1 LADNNINK
9 INIEKMYACWLD
21 CIYWIS
27 SETKYRLLEKAG
39 SVQNIYNMT
48 DEEITQT
55 AGESNLKRIKE
66 QKLRC
71 QPQRAVE
78 YLASKGI
85 KYTYCRDK
93 DFPKKLKDIPDP
105 PFGLFYMGELPDGE
119 VPTVAIIGARKC
131 SDYGKYMAEKFA
143 TGFGKNKIN
152 VISGMAYG
160 IDGIS
165 QRAAI
170 DAGTKS
176 YGVLGSG
183 VDVIYPKSNAKLYND
198 LIQMGGVISEYP
210 PGMEARPSLFPPR
223 NRIIS
228 GLSDVVLVVE
238 AREKSGTL
246 ITVDM
251 ALEQGR
257 EVYAV
262 PGRCSDQLS
271 MGCNILLRQG
281 AMVATSYQD
290 IIDDMKWQI
299 KSVKRK
305 VRKTADLSPNAD
317 EVYTILD
324 VLPMTQDDI
333 IERLKEKGI
342 TLGLPA
348 MCQALLELELKGYAI
363 RENGQYRKSPK

>member
-1 LADNNINK
+1 MSDK
-9 INIEKMYACWLD
+9 
-21 CIYWIS
+21 
-27 SETKYRLLEKAG
+27 
-39 SVQNIYNMT
+39 
-48 DEEITQT
+48 EITQI
-55 AGESNLKRIKE
+55 AGEANLKRIKE

-71 QPQRAVE
+71 QPQRVLE
-78 YLASKGI
+78 YITSNGI
-85 KYTYCRDK
+85 KYTYCREN
-93 DFPKKLKDIPDP
+93 DFPQKLVNIPDP
-105 PFGLFYMGELPDGE
+105 PFGLFYKGELPDDNL
-119 VPTVAIIGARKC
+119 PTVAMIGARKC

-143 TGFGKNKIN
+143 MGFGKNKIN
-152 VISGMAYG
+152 IISGMAYG

-170 DAGTKS
+170 DAGARS
-176 YGVLGSG
+176 YGILGSG
-183 VDVIYPKSNAKLYND
+183 VDVIYPKSNEKLYND
-198 LIQMGGVISEYP
+198 LIKFGGVISEYP
-210 PGMEARPSLFPPR
+210 PGMDARPSLFPPR

-262 PGRCSDQLS
+262 PGRCSDLLS
-271 MGCNILLRQG
+271 MGCNVLIRQG

-299 KSVKRK
+299 KAAKSKKEKR
-305 VRKTADLSPNAD
+305 DLSDNA
-317 EVYTILD
+317 EMVYAVLD
-324 VLPMTQDDI
+324 VLPFTQDII
-333 IERLKEKGI
+333 IEKLKG
-342 TLGLPA
+342 TNAALNMPQL
-348 MCQALLELELKGYAI
+348 CQALLELELKGYAI

>member
-1 LADNNINK
+1 M
-9 INIEKMYACWLD
+9 EKMYACWLD
-21 CIYWIS
+21 CIYWLS

-39 SVQNIYNMT
+39 STQNIYNMS
-48 DEEITQT
+48 DKEITLI

-71 QPQRAVE
+71 QPERALE
-78 YLASKGI
+78 YITSRGI
-85 KYTYCRDK
+85 KYTYCKEK
-93 DFPKKLKDIPDP
+93 DFPQKLVNIPDP
-105 PFGLFYMGELPDGE
+105 PFGLFYRGELPDSS
-119 VPTVAIIGARKC
+119 VPTVAMIGARKC

-152 VISGMAYG
+152 IISGMAYG

-170 DAGTKS
+170 DAGTRS
-176 YGVLGSG
+176 YGILGSG
-183 VDVIYPKSNAKLYND
+183 VDVIYPKSNTKLYND
-198 LIQMGGVISEYP
+198 LVEAGGVISEYP

-271 MGCNILLRQG
+271 MGCNVLLRQG

-290 IIDDMKWQI
+290 IIEDMKWQVKAPKNKI
-299 KSVKRK
+299 KKI
-305 VRKTADLSPNAD
+305 DLSPNAGI
-317 EVYTILD
+317 VYTVLD
-324 VLPMTQDDI
+324 VLPATQDDI
-333 IERLKEKGI
+333 IEKLREKGEGF
-342 TLGLPA
+342 GLTQI
-348 MCQALLELELKGYAI
+348 CQALLELELKGYAI
-363 RENGQYRKSPK
+363 RENGQYRKSSK